1 MNRQEYFRQAKI
13 TVERRQQAAE
23 TRAIHRREEIYAQIP
38 ELALLDEQKTIAGAE
53 AARLAA
59 DGFKKEAEEKLA
71 LVHDIGKRKKLMLA
85 QHKIAEDELQP
96 KYHCPYCNDSGRK
109 GDEICQCVLTEVKR
123 MRRQHINEAG
133 PLSLCR
139 FENFSMEYYPEAMA
153 DSVVNPKQAMEAIF
167 EDCKAYAQDFGPR
180 VGSLFMY
187 GDAGLGKTHL
197 ALSIASE
204 VLEKGYDVIYVSAQ
218 SAFAEITNT
227 RFEQGGGTLFESM
240 LEADL
245 LVLDDLG
252 TEYLDAYVM
261 GRLYELINGR
271 TRKPTIYTTNITR
284 QDLLYQ
290 RYTEKIA
297 SRLLGQGHLM
307 RFWGKDIRLQTR

>member
-1 MNRQEYFRQAKI
+1 MNRQEYFRQARM
-13 TVERRQQAAE
+13 TVERRQQTAE
-23 TRAIHRREEIYAQIP
+23 TLAIKRREEIYAQIP
-38 ELALLDEQKTIAGAE
+38 ELALLDEQKTTAGVE

-59 DGFKKEAEEKLA
+59 DGQKQTAEEKLA
-71 LVHDIGKRKKLMLA
+71 LVRDIAKRKKMMLA
-85 QHKIAEDELQP
+85 QHKITEEELQP
-96 KYHCPYCNDSGRK
+96 HYHCALCNDSGRK
-109 GDEICQCVLTEVKR
+109 GDEVCQCVLTEVKR
-123 MRRQHINEAG
+123 MRRQYINEAG

-139 FENFSMEYYPEAMA
+139 FENFSLEYYPEVMP
-153 DSVVNPKQAMEAIF
+153 DSAVGPKQAMEAIL
-167 EDCKAYAQDFGPR
+167 EDCKTYARDFGPR
-180 VGSLFMY
+180 IGSLFMY

-204 VLEKGYDVIYVSAQ
+204 VLEKGFDVIYVSAQ
-218 SAFAEITNT
+218 SAFAEVTNN

-240 LEADL
+240 LDADL